1 MDQDQ
6 RLSKNLSFGIFLPP
20 LPTWAAIRERAR
32 LIESLGYDS
41 LWMLDH
47 FVNPFDIQTPWMEAW
62 ALLAAVAASTHQIR
76 VGTLVTNIIYRNPA
90 LIAKQALTVDHIS
103 NGRLVLGM
111 GAGSAADLSHPMTGV
126 PAWPNGERV
135 SRFKE
140 TVTIV
145 DRMLRN
151 PETTYQGKYY
161 QLQGAVMLPPPVQR
175 PRPALLIGAQGPR
188 MVRIAAQY
196 ADNWNTLGNLRCTD
210 DEVLTMFKANRARLM
225 SHAVSLGRDP
235 ERITCSMCVGWTHEH
250 PYASVGAFQD
260 YISPYIEAGITEFML
275 GYWKDDDLPNP
286 APIQHIP
293 SEATLEWIAG
303 KAIPSLRSW
312 VRAI

>member
-6 RLSKNLSFGIFLPP
+6 LLSKNLSFGVFLPP
-20 LPTWAAIRERAR
+20 LPTWAVIRERAR

-62 ALLAAVAASTHQIR
+62 ALLAAMAASTQQIR

-111 GAGSAADLSHPMTGV
+111 GAGSAADPSHPMTGV

-135 SRFKE
+135 SRFEE

-175 PRPALLIGAQGPR
+175 PRPAILIGAQGPR
-188 MVRIAAQY
+188 MVQIAARY
-196 ADNWNTLGNLRCTD
+196 ADNWNTLGDLRYT
-210 DEVLTMFKANRARLM
+210 EGAILTTFKANRTRLM
-225 SHAVSLGRDP
+225 SHAASLGRDP
-235 ERITCSMCVGWTHEH
+235 ERITCSMCVGWTHER
-250 PYASVGAFQD
+250 PYASTGAFQD
-260 YISPYIEAGITEFML
+260 YIGPYVEAGMTEFML
-275 GYWKDDDLPNP
+275 GFWKDDDLPKP
-286 APIQHIP
+286 TPIQHIP
-293 SEATLEWIAG
+293 DEATLEWIAEQ
-303 KAIPSLRSW
+303 AIPSLRSW